1 MPFDFIYEYFINP
14 DDFGEDYIR
23 LEVSPSGEAVCVLY
37 EHDEA
42 NMLALLRSDGTQIAT
57 MDTRL
62 SFYGAQADWSPDGQW
77 LAFTSRGNNTYT
89 DIYIIDANGENL
101 RQLTNNHA
109 ANSSPFFLPLGED
122 IIYWEDSSPRVMNL
136 SDGSIHYTD
145 YSRSW
150 TQDEQYYLYSPSA
163 QRVEL
168 RNAETHARQT
178 IYVPQNPH
186 HYIYQTIITRDGNW
200 ALIGEYDPAGETIFH
215 GYYNW
220 YKINI
225 NHLDQIEFIAT
236 ARYLELSY
244 DQTLVI
250 FDGWLPDESI
260 YGEPKYYAMNLEG
273 THVIPLSDQG
283 HNLLY
288 GYWLLGSISTV
299 PIDPFSFLGPTP
311 VPPWAPLPDAPV
323 YDSFEG
329 GTIDPALWHLPEI
342 PPDSPF
348 QWNVWDGGLNIRT
361 EQSIRANG
369 IDFYLNTVNT
379 IRELNT
385 FASRVKLWSGTYG
398 SVFLKMQLSAT
409 IEGHEWWTQ
418 CRLGV
423 VADEPSF
430 VCEVY
435 SHVGQSAQLEYMTRR
450 IPAFLSTWN
459 DVRIE
464 LSPDFGALQF
474 YFNGEVIG
482 TYQPLH
488 ANELLSGV
496 VLHPAIGV
504 WSHDGSINASF
515 DDVRIDR

>member
-1 MPFDFIYEYFINP
+1 MLHRHTITIAFSVTILLLLSGCASEQSLDLSLANTDTPTMLPHTATVTPTSSPTLTPTPASTRTLTLTPTSTCTLAPTMTPTPTPTLLGGYPGQYLLPDSGHNSTMVNLYNADGSLVETIYEYFINP

-200 ALIGEYDPAGETIFH
+200 ALIGEYDPAGETI
-215 GYYNW
+215 
-220 YKINI
+220 
-225 NHLDQIEFIAT
+225 L
-236 ARYLELSY
+236 
-244 DQTLVI
+244 
-250 FDGWLPDESI
+250 
-260 YGEPKYYAMNLEG
+260 
-273 THVIPLSDQG
+273 
-283 HNLLY
+283 
-288 GYWLLGSISTV
+288 
-299 PIDPFSFLGPTP
+299 SFLM
-311 VPPWAPLPDAPV
+311 
-323 YDSFEG
+323 
-329 GTIDPALWHLPEI
+329 I
-342 PPDSPF
+342 
-348 QWNVWDGGLNIRT
+348 
-361 EQSIRANG
+361 
-369 IDFYLNTVNT
+369 
-379 IRELNT
+379 
-385 FASRVKLWSGTYG
+385 KL
-398 SVFLKMQLSAT
+398 
-409 IEGHEWWTQ
+409 
-418 CRLGV
+418 
-423 VADEPSF
+423 
-430 VCEVY
+430 
-435 SHVGQSAQLEYMTRR
+435 
-450 IPAFLSTWN
+450 
-459 DVRIE
+459 
-464 LSPDFGALQF
+464 
-474 YFNGEVIG
+474 
-482 TYQPLH
+482 
-488 ANELLSGV
+488 
-496 VLHPAIGV
+496 
-504 WSHDGSINASF
+504 
-515 DDVRIDR
+515 